1 MIAALLLVGL
11 ATAFIMA
18 LVRGARRRA
27 LERISKLQLIAAFLG
42 GAHDE
47 TGKAWGEKLGPKT
60 TLDLTTRGYGSSS
73 ENWTFV
79 DVELP
84 PAYPLVL
91 NIRRHGSADHRA
103 VARAAMV
110 DVILG
115 DKPFDDAFLVEA
127 APSDVVRELL
137 DGPLRAY
144 LLAHKEIDL
153 TTVEADGG
161 RRILRLAIRGWL
173 EELEVARPALELAA
187 SVGARVRDAYA
198 KVDEAV
204 TRTDAGSPYRPVAD
218 ERPAQEAQ
226 ATREAEVA
234 FVHAVQAKRAA
245 ENRRAAQVV
254 LGVIAV
260 IVVASIAL
268 STCS

>member
-1 MIAALLLVGL
+1 MIAALMVVGIV
-11 ATAFIMA
+11 TSFIMV
-18 LVRGARRRA
+18 LVRGARRRS

-60 TLDLTTRGYGSSS
+60 TLDLTTRGSGSSS
-73 ENWTFV
+73 ENWTYV

-91 NIRRHGSADHRA
+91 NIRRHGSSDHRA
-103 VARAAMV
+103 VAREAMV
-110 DVILG
+110 DVIVG

-137 DGPLRAY
+137 DPALRTY

-153 TTVEADGG
+153 TTVEQGG

-173 EELEVARPALELAA
+173 EKLDDARPALEVAA
-187 SVGARVRDAYA
+187 GVGARLRDVYA
-198 KVDEAV
+198 KVDQAV
-204 TRTDAGSPYRPVAD
+204 ERSEAGSPYRPVAD
-218 ERPAQEAQ
+218 DRPAQEAQ

-234 FVHAVQAKRAA
+234 FIHAVQAKRAEEA
-245 ENRRAAQVV
+245 RRAAMLV
-254 LGVIAV
+254 LGVIGA
-260 IVVASIAL
+260 IVVASIAI
-268 STCS
+268 STCH